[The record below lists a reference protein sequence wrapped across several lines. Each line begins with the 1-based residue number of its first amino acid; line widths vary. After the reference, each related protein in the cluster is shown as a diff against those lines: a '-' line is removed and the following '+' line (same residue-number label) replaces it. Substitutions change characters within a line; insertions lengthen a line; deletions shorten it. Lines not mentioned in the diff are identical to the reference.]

1 MENGKTLHAI
11 PSGSVLY
18 TVFLV
23 LLLHLSL
30 TLMFSCELGSVYELL
45 SLPQTYQPAA
55 IHTRLVS
62 SNCP

>member
-23 LLLHLSL
+23 LLFIFL

-45 SLPQTYQPAA
+45 SLPRTYQLAA

-62 SNCP
+62 YNCP